1 MKRQKEKGGR
11 QKGSKGSRKWMAC
24 ALAFLLFAAAHPVAQ
39 TRGGG
44 GQAQMQAPADAKA
57 FSPTLE
63 DVPYPYPVQQ
73 MKLTMYGHDVRMAYM
88 DVPAAAQANGRT
100 VVLLHGMNFY
110 GEYWSTT
117 IEVLRKEGFRVVVPD
132 QVGFGRSSKPIMP
145 YILSDMAFNTHKLL
159 GTLGIEKAAIVGH
172 SMGGMVAARFALLY
186 PDTTER
192 LVLYNQIGLTD
203 ARLQRP
209 PTPLDDAYKGLLNQ
223 GYNGVYQGIARY
235 FVNGIPKDAQKYIT
249 RQYGWTLSG
258 NWPEAAMV
266 RALVQQMVYED
277 PVVYD
282 WAHIKAKAL
291 EIGGDKDGP
300 NFPELAKHV
309 ADTIPGCQLVL
320 IPNVGHVPHF
330 ESPEL
335 FYKELLKFL
344 KA

>member
-1 MKRQKEKGGR
+1 MKQIESDSRVKAALRVAVGAVSIALVAASATAQAR
-11 QKGSKGSRKWMAC
+11 GS
-24 ALAFLLFAAAHPVAQ
+24 
-39 TRGGG
+39 
-44 GQAQMQAPADAKA
+44 GQPPRQAPADAKA

-63 DVPYPYPVQQ
+63 DVPYPHPVQQ
-73 MKLTMYGHDVRMAYM
+73 MKFTMYGHDVRMAYM
-88 DVPAAAQANGRT
+88 DVPASAQPNGRA

-110 GEYWSTT
+110 GEYWASA
-117 IEVLRKEGFRVVVPD
+117 IDVLTKAGFRVVVPD

-145 YILSDMAFNTHKLL
+145 YTFSDMAFNTHKLL
-159 GTLGIEKAAIVGH
+159 ETLGIQKAAIVGH
-172 SMGGMVAARFALLY
+172 SMGGMVAARFAMLY

-209 PTPLDDAYKGLLNQ
+209 PTPLDEVYKNLLNES
-223 GYNGVYQGIARY
+223 YNAVYQGIARY
-235 FVNGIPKDAQKYIT
+235 FVNGVPKEAEKYIA

-282 WAHIKAKAL
+282 WAHIKSKTL
-291 EIGGDKDGP
+291 EIGGAKDGP

-330 ESPEL
+330 EVPDV
-335 FYKELLKFL
+335 FFKELLKFL
-344 KA
+344 ESS